1 MKIFNKEYI
10 RQFLTNNPV
19 ISRDVNQKV
28 VKQFKPVTYRWTHG
42 ATDYHLGDGHLIHSI
57 IIAMRYKTCVCLG
70 SGGGFI
76 PRIMTQARL
85 DLHDTEIIDGDND
98 INHGDIGT
106 TYLVDACNGVGGE
119 VDYQDSDSFFRYQ
132 FIPKFIKDTTEN
144 AYFKYFVKK
153 DIKID
158 LLYIDAGHS
167 YDDVKKD
174 FELYSKLLNPKGM
187 IAIHDTDERYQ
198 KEMVITEDEKEY
210 YEFFDGPPK
219 FIKELGPEWKTFDFF
234 NTGIHPSKPQSTGLT
249 LVQRA

>member
-1 MKIFNKEYI
+1 MGLIDKEFS
-10 RQFLTNNPV
+10 RQFLTNNPH
-19 ISRDVNQKV
+19 IEKDINGKE
-28 VKQFKPVTYRWTHG
+28 VKTFNPVRYRWTHG
-42 ATDYHLGDGHLIHSI
+42 ATDYHLGDGLLIYSI
-57 IIAMRYKTCVCLG
+57 IQLMRYKTCVCLG
-70 SGGGFI
+70 SGAGFI

-85 DLHDTEIIDGDND
+85 DLHDTEITNGNPD
-98 INHGDIGT
+98 INYGDIGT
-106 TYLVDACNGVGGE
+106 TYLVDACNGVGGV
-119 VDYQDSDSFFRYQ
+119 VDYDDPQDFFRYQ

-144 AYFKYFVKK
+144 AYFNYFVKK

-187 IAIHDTDERYQ
+187 VAIHDTDERYQ